1 MAMNFVPLDK
11 KKHKDLRVTLDR
23 SLPHAKNS
31 HLSAASIREY
41 AQLSASMPIIFIKD
55 PQDNYRSV
63 GVLGIEQDVNL
74 FLATE
79 KWKGPYVPMN
89 VLRYPFDVRQ
99 DGEKLGVY
107 IDENSDLLKK
117 DEGEPLFDGDNA
129 SEYLMERQKFLTDLA
144 NSELQT
150 KAFIDVVTELDLI
163 EEIQLLVAYSNGDKR
178 NVTGMF
184 SISEKKLLELDDA
197 KVTEL
202 HKKGYLGA
210 CYSLM
215 LSLGQLSRLVELS
228 NDTENPIQALQIQR
242 PTEEQKTA

>member
-1 MAMNFVPLDK
+1 MAMNFAPLDK
-11 KKHKDLRVTLDR
+11 NKHKDLKVSLDR
-23 SLPHAKNS
+23 SLPHAKSS

-99 DGEKLGVY
+99 DGDKLGVY
-107 IDENSDLLKK
+107 IDENSELLKS
-117 DEGEPLFDGDNA
+117 DEGQPLFDGDKA
-129 SEYLMERQKFLTDLA
+129 SEYLIERQKFLTDLA

-150 KAFIDVVTELDLI
+150 KAFIDTITELDLV
-163 EEIQLLVAYSNGDKR
+163 EEIQLLVAYTNGDKR

-184 SISEKKLLELDDA
+184 SINEKKLLDLDDA

-215 LSLGQLSRLVELS
+215 LSLGQLSRLVDLS

>member
-11 KKHKDLRVTLDR
+11 NKHKDLKVTLDR
-23 SLPHAKNS
+23 SLPHAKSS

-74 FLATE
+74 FLATD

-99 DGEKLGVY
+99 DGDKLGVY

-117 DEGEPLFDGDNA
+117 DEGEPLFDGENA

-150 KAFIDVVTELDLI
+150 KAFIDVITELDLV
-163 EEIQLLVAYSNGDKR
+163 EEIQLLVAYTNGDKR

-184 SISEKKLLELDDA
+184 SISEKKLLELDDV